1 MVRREGREGS
11 VRSKTLALISASV
24 NTAKNPWVTF
34 LTTGL
39 FDVCYL
45 MLKTKFS
52 SPRRGV
58 ELGERPS
65 PRTFHR
71 DRKAGP
77 LQRCE

>member
-34 LTTGL
+34 LTTGV
-39 FDVCYL
+39 FDVCCL

-52 SPRRGV
+52 FPRRGV
-58 ELGERPS
+58 ESSERPS
-65 PRTFHR
+65 PRPFHR
-71 DRKAGP
+71 HREA
-77 LQRCE
+77 